1 MKSLRSWLITAVA
14 VAGLVAC
21 GGGDPYVPG
30 SDGPAGAPTTKGVF
44 SAVVSFGDSLSD
56 IGTYKPATSLAGN
69 GTPPFFGGKFT
80 TNATTDPVSP
90 GDDAPLWIDRV
101 AGALGLV
108 VTQAEIGFAGSSVKC
123 PAASVPALA
132 TTCTAYA
139 QGGARVTDPEGIGK
153 AGGALTVPVKTQIA
167 NHLAAFGGFDAD
179 DLVVV
184 WAGANDA
191 LVQFGVFA
199 ATAAQIQAQAAAGAL
214 TPDQANALLLD
225 AQLQAL
231 GAMKQAAI
239 ELGGYIRSDILD
251 KGARYVAVMN
261 LPDIAST
268 PFGQLVPASARPVL
282 TALSENFNLWLR
294 ESLRDQ
300 PVQLLDM
307 FAFYR
312 ELLADPTGFG
322 FVDTVT
328 PVCSAAA
335 IEALTGGAVTDGSSL
350 FCNATPGAPYNTL
363 AAGADID
370 NWLFA
375 DGVHPTRGGHAVI
388 AAQVLD
394 ELRAFGWI
402 D

>member
-1 MKSLRSWLITAVA
+1 
-14 VAGLVAC
+14 
-21 GGGDPYVPG
+21 
-30 SDGPAGAPTTKGVF
+30 
-44 SAVVSFGDSLSD
+44 
-56 IGTYKPATSLAGN
+56 
-69 GTPPFFGGKFT
+69 
-80 TNATTDPVSP
+80 
-90 GDDAPLWIDRV
+90 
-101 AGALGLV
+101 
-108 VTQAEIGFAGSSVKC
+108 
-123 PAASVPALA
+123 
-132 TTCTAYA
+132 
-139 QGGARVTDPEGIGK
+139 
-153 AGGALTVPVKTQIA
+153 
-167 NHLAAFGGFDAD
+167 
-179 DLVVV
+179 
-184 WAGANDA
+184 
-191 LVQFGVFA
+191 
-199 ATAAQIQAQAAAGAL
+199 
-214 TPDQANALLLD
+214 
-225 AQLQAL
+225 
-231 GAMKQAAI
+231 
-239 ELGGYIRSDILD
+239 
-251 KGARYVAVMN
+251 MN

-375 DGVHPTRGGHAVI
+375 DGVHPTRGGHAAI

>member
-1 MKSLRSWLITAVA
+1 MKSLRSWLITAIA
-14 VAGLVAC
+14 VAGLAAC

-30 SDGPAGAPTTKGVF
+30 SDGPAGAPTAKGAF
-44 SAVVSFGDSLSD
+44 GAVVSFGDSLSD
-56 IGTYKPATSLAGN
+56 LGSYKPATSLAGN

-80 TNATTDPVSP
+80 TNSTTEAVSP
-90 GDDAPLWIDRV
+90 GDAAPLWVESV
-101 AGALGLV
+101 AGALGIV

-123 PAASVPALA
+123 PAAAVPALA
-132 TTCTAYA
+132 SSCTAYG
-139 QGGARVTDPEGIGK
+139 QGGARVTDPDGIGK

-167 NHLAAFGGFDAD
+167 NHLATFGGLGAD
-179 DLVVV
+179 DLVLV

-191 LVQFGVFA
+191 LVQFGSFA
-199 ATAAQIQAQAAAGAL
+199 ATAAQIQAQAASGAL
-214 TPDQANALLLD
+214 SADQANALLLE

-231 GAMKQAAI
+231 GAMKQAAL
-239 ELGGYIRSDILD
+239 ELGGYIRSDILG
-251 KGARYVAVMN
+251 KGARYVAVLN
-261 LPDIAST
+261 LPDIAAT
-268 PFGQLVPASARPVL
+268 PFGRSVPASAQPVL

-294 ESLRDQ
+294 EALAGQ

-312 ELLADPTGFG
+312 ELLATPAAFG
-322 FVDTVT
+322 FVDITT

-335 IEALTGGAVTDGSSL
+335 IAALTGGAVADGSSL

-370 NWLFA
+370 TWLFA
-375 DGVHPTRGGHAVI
+375 DGVHPTRGGHAAI
-388 AAQVLD
+388 AAQVMAQ
-394 ELRAFGWI
+394 LRAFGWI